1 MITVYHAKK
10 FADNESGYRAVAKVN
25 TDDYLEAFALT
36 QNVDG
41 SWSQGPQL
49 TWDGQV
55 EDNSNYSDD
64 VEVLVELPS
73 ADGEEYG
80 LRSTSSG
87 DVLSDGKNY
96 WFLVPAG
103 KRGKYYV
110 THGDTVKINNFDI
123 DGFVYDETGWSLRE
137 DI

>member
-25 TDDYLEAFALT
+25 TDDYKEAFALT

-41 SWSQGPQL
+41 SWAQGPQL
-49 TWDGQV
+49 RYADEV
-55 EDNSNYSDD
+55 EDNPDYSDD
-64 VEVLVELPS
+64 VEVLVELLT
-73 ADGEEYG
+73 DEWGEEYG
-80 LRSTSSG
+80 WRSTSSG

-103 KRGKYYV
+103 KRGKYHATY
-110 THGDTVKINNFDI
+110 GYTVKINNFDI
-123 DGFVYDETGWSLRE
+123 DGFVYDELA